1 MGYKVFIWCTAFIDN
16 FLLLNFD
23 MEYSYS
29 KDIKLSFQDA
39 EHKVR
44 DVLRDVGFG
53 ILTEINMKDAFKSKL
68 DLDYKNY
75 KILGACNPK
84 LAHKAL
90 DCETLIGILMPC
102 NILVIDNE
110 DQTTKIVFPYAKS
123 LLEVTNNKDIFK
135 LADQVDDILKS
146 AFNKIN

>member
-1 MGYKVFIWCTAFIDN
+1 MK
-16 FLLLNFD
+16 
-23 MEYSYS
+23 YSYS
-29 KDIKLSFQDA
+29 KDINLNFEDA
-39 EHKVR
+39 EHRVK
-44 DVLRDVGFG
+44 DVLMDIGFG
-53 ILTEINMKDAFKSKL
+53 VLTEINIKDAFKTKL

-90 DCETLIGILMPC
+90 DSESLIGILMPC

-123 LLEVTNNKDIFK
+123 LLEVTDNNDIFE
-135 LADQVDDILKS
+135 LADKVDNLLKS
-146 AFNKIN
+146 AFDNIN